1 MEKNVMVLKDGAE
14 ITLES
19 ASSLGDIRVLYADKA
34 AFVAGWDRL
43 TKDNLAELQIKSSDG
58 VVLGRYE
65 DLVLGDP
72 VIRAVHER
80 KDGLLAVFNIRKKT
94 ELETLEERVGA
105 VEETTDVLTMEALG
119 GGETV

>member
-19 ASSLGDIRVLYADKA
+19 ASSLGDIRVLYADKSA
-34 AFVAGWDRL
+34 LIAGWERL
-43 TKDNLAELQIKSSDG
+43 NKENLSQLQIESGDG

-65 DLVLGDP
+65 GLVLGDP
-72 VIRAVHER
+72 VIRAIHER
-80 KDGLLAVFNIRKKT
+80 KDGLLAVYNLREKT
-94 ELETLEERVGA
+94 ELEKLDERVGS

-119 GGETV
+119 GGETA

>member
-1 MEKNVMVLKDGAE
+1 MEKNVMVLKDGTK

-34 AFVAGWDRL
+34 ALVDGWDRL
-43 TKDNLAELQIKSSDG
+43 TKDNLAELQIKSNDG

-65 DLVLGDP
+65 GLVLGDP
-72 VIRAVHER
+72 VIAIHER
-80 KDGLLAVFNIRKKT
+80 KDGLLAVYNLREKT
-94 ELETLEERVGA
+94 ELEKLDERVGS

>member
-1 MEKNVMVLKDGAE
+1 MEKNVMVLKDGTE

-58 VVLGRYE
+58 VVMGSYE
-65 DLVLGDP
+65 DLVLGDQCDP
-72 VIRAVHER
+72 
-80 KDGLLAVFNIRKKT
+80 
-94 ELETLEERVGA
+94 
-105 VEETTDVLTMEALG
+105 
-119 GGETV
+119 